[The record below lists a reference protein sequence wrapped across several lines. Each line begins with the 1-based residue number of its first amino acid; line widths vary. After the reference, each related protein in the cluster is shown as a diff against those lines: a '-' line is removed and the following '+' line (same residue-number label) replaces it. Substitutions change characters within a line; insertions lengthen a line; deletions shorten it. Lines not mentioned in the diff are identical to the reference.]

1 VTARLLS
8 SFSLLATLNLLSGAN
23 AYLQHNLVSDLPDTA
38 GVVDPNLVNPRGIAY
53 SAAGPFWVTN
63 DANGRAT
70 VYNGS
75 GAASSTVVSVP
86 LHPTGIVFNTT
97 TDFALA
103 AGQPA
108 TFLFCT
114 EDGTISGWNATVD
127 ARNAV
132 AQVDHS
138 SSGAVYT
145 GLARATNGAGSA
157 LYAANFS
164 AGTIE
169 VYDGNFHVFPA
180 AGAFQDPMIPAG
192 FAPFNIQAFGNRLFV
207 TFALQ
212 DAAKKKDVPGA
223 GNGYVDVFDVNGS
236 LVQRVA
242 AGGILNSPWGL
253 AIAPSGFGDLAGAL
267 LVANAGDGMINAYN
281 MVTGGLLGA
290 VQDVSGNNL
299 VIPGL
304 WGLATGNSG
313 SGGDAGAIYFTAGI
327 AGGGALH
334 THGLFGSLQAA
345 PLILPNGIVNGASFQ
360 LGIAP
365 YTFVSILGTNLSAT
379 TRSWQDSDFV
389 NGRLPTSLDGVAVTV
404 DGMPAYPAYISPR
417 QLNVL
422 MPTRL
427 ISGQVQVM
435 SNGLASSVMPAQLT
449 PVAPAFFLFGA
460 SGYAAATHADG
471 TSVGNGPLFPTSSK
485 PAKPGEMIM
494 FYGTG
499 FGPTTPPVVD
509 GALVSGALPLA
520 LPFSITVGGLVAQ
533 TTFAGLSATGLYQ
546 FNVVIPDMP
555 SGEVPVIG
563 QIAGSSTRAALV
575 IVQNPM
581 NQ

>member
-1 VTARLLS
+1 VTAHLLS
-8 SFSLLATLNLLSGAN
+8 SLSLLATLNILSGAN
-23 AYLQHNLVSDLPDTA
+23 AYLQHDLVSDLPGTA
-38 GVVDPNLVNPRGIAY
+38 GVVDLNLVNPHGIAY
-53 SAAGPFWVTN
+53 SAAGPFWITN
-63 DANGRAT
+63 EANGRAT

-75 GAASSTVVSVP
+75 GIAGSTVVNVP

-103 AGQPA
+103 AGQPS

-114 EDGTISGWNATVD
+114 EDGTISGWNNAVD
-127 ARNAV
+127 AKNALV
-132 AQVDHS
+132 QVDHS

-164 AGTIE
+164 VGTIE
-169 VYDGNFHVFPA
+169 VYDANFHAFPA
-180 AGAFQDPMIPAG
+180 AGAFQDPMIPTG
-192 FAPFNIQAFGNRLFV
+192 YAPFNIQAFGNRLFV

-212 DAAKKKDVPGA
+212 DATKKKDVPGP

-236 LVQRVA
+236 LVQRLA
-242 AGGILNSPWGL
+242 AGGVLNSPWGL
-253 AIAPSGFGDLAGAL
+253 AIAPAGFGDLAGAL

-281 MVTGGLLGA
+281 MVTGGFLGA
-290 VQDVSGNNL
+290 LQDVGGNNL

-304 WGLATGNSG
+304 WGLSAGNGG
-313 SGGDAGAIYFTAGI
+313 SGGEGAAIYFTAGI

-365 YTFVSILGTNLSAT
+365 YTFVSIMGTNLSAT
-379 TRSWQDSDFV
+379 TRSWGDSDFV
-389 NGRLPTSLDGVAVTV
+389 NGRLPASLDGVSVTV

-435 SNGLASSVMPAQLT
+435 SNGLASSVTPAQVT
-449 PVAPAFFLFGA
+449 TVAPAFFLFGT

-471 TSVGNGPLFPTSSK
+471 TPVGNVTLFPNSSK
-485 PAKPGEMIM
+485 PAKSSETIM

-499 FGPTTPPVVD
+499 FGPTTPTVAD
-509 GALVSGALPLA
+509 GTLVTSALPLS
-520 LPFSITVGGLVAQ
+520 LPVSITVGGLTAQ
-533 TTFAGLSATGLYQ
+533 TLFAGLSATGLYQ
-546 FNVVIPDMP
+546 FNVVIPAMP
-555 SGEVPVIG
+555 SGDVPVIA
-563 QIAGSSTRAALV
+563 QVAGISTPVAMV
-575 IVQNPM
+575 TVQNPL
-581 NQ
+581 N

>member
-8 SFSLLATLNLLSGAN
+8 SLSFLATLNILSGAN
-23 AYLQHNLVSDLPDTA
+23 AYLQHNLVSDLPGTA
-38 GVVDPNLVNPRGIAY
+38 GVADPNLVNPRGIAY
-53 SAAGPFWVTN
+53 SATGPFWVTN
-63 DANGRAT
+63 EANGLST
-70 VYNGS
+70 VYNGA
-75 GAASSTVVSVP
+75 GAAGSTVVSVP
-86 LHPTGIVFNTT
+86 FHPTGIVFNTT
-97 TDFALA
+97 TDFSLT

-114 EDGTISGWNATVD
+114 EEGTIAGWNSAVD
-127 ARNAV
+127 AKNAV
-132 AQVDHS
+132 TQIDHS

-157 LYAANFS
+157 LYAANFNT
-164 AGTIE
+164 GTVE
-169 VYDGNFHVFPA
+169 VYDGNFRTFPA

-192 FAPFNIQAFGNRLFV
+192 FVPFNIQAFGNKLFV
-207 TFALQ
+207 TYALQ
-212 DAAKKKDVPGA
+212 DATKKKDVPGP

-236 LVQRVA
+236 LVQRLA
-242 AGGILNSPWGL
+242 AGGVLNSPWGL
-253 AIAPSGFGDLAGAL
+253 AIAPAGFGDLAGTL

-304 WGLATGNSG
+304 WGLAAGNGG
-313 SGGDAGAIYFTAGI
+313 SGGDGAAIYFTAGI
-327 AGGGALH
+327 TGGGALH

-345 PLILPNGIVNGASFQ
+345 PVILPNGIVNGASFQ

-365 YTFVSILGTNLSAT
+365 YTFVSIMGTNLSAT
-379 TRSWQDSDFV
+379 TRSWGDSDFV
-389 NGRLPTSLDGVAVTV
+389 NGRLPASLDGVSVTV

-435 SNGLASSVMPAQLT
+435 SNGLASSVTPAQVT
-449 PVAPAFFLFGA
+449 TVAPAFFLFGT

-471 TSVGNGPLFPTSSK
+471 TPVGNVTLFPNSSK
-485 PAKPGEMIM
+485 PARSNETIM

-499 FGPTTPPVVD
+499 FGPTTPTVTD
-509 GALVSGALPLA
+509 GTLVTSALPLS
-520 LPFSITVGGLVAQ
+520 LPVSITVGGLKAQ
-533 TTFAGLSATGLYQ
+533 TLFAGLSATGLYQ

-555 SGEVPVIG
+555 SGDVPVIA
-563 QIAGSSTRAALV
+563 QIAGISTPVATV
-575 IVQNPM
+575 TVQNPL
-581 NQ
+581 N